1 MVHKL
6 TIFVWRLLFQI
17 DTENVIEILSLR
29 FDFTLILLSRTIFW
43 HNKICIIIV
52 FTNVFFFH
60 LINYR
65 EEFGWRKK
73 LFGSLQSFRRNIYK
87 CIYNFWVAF
96 PLNWTPFRDKFNFS
110 MFKKGGLISLGKLF
124 SLKKNIPSQILRLN
138 KNLYTC
144 FNKKKKMAKKD
155 HWSQLKTFQL
165 F

>member
-1 MVHKL
+1 MHIILLHNCNSQVVHKL

-43 HNKICIIIV
+43 HNKICI
-52 FTNVFFFH
+52 NCLYKRFFFH

-73 LFGSLQSFRRNIYK
+73 LFGSLQSFCRNIYK
-87 CIYNFWVAF
+87 CIYNFCVAF
-96 PLNWTPFRDKFNFS
+96 PLNWTHFRDKFNFS

-124 SLKKNIPSQILRLN
+124 SLKKKHPITDIE
-138 KNLYTC
+138 
-144 FNKKKKMAKKD
+144 AK
-155 HWSQLKTFQL
+155 
-165 F
+165 